1 MASST
6 SGNSSGRRFAD
17 IGVLPKRM
25 LAPIDGYEN
34 EPLVSLDEAIKPLVD
49 IVPKIQRNVFVVK
62 QNCEE
67 PEDGLSTDESA
78 AIMLYTYESMPHD
91 HSLYVILNTAL
102 REEKR
107 QKLIPWFRYLRLLLT
122 ALARLPSER
131 HFVNRG
137 VREDLRAQYPPG
149 KTFIWW
155 GFSSCTSNVGVL
167 ENEQFFG
174 TTGTRTLFQIV
185 CHTGK
190 NIKNHSFMPT
200 EDEILLLPARQF
212 VVKGC
217 LDSGNQLH
225 IIQLEEINPAYPL
238 LEPVPVPPVVPKK
251 ESKIQSSTI
260 PKKKDL
266 SSQLEEKMVLQKES
280 MSQKKPSGK
289 VFILIRKV

>member
-1 MASST
+1 MASKT
-6 SGNSSGRRFAD
+6 TENSSARRFAD

-25 LAPIDGYEN
+25 LAPIDGYET
-34 EPLVSLDEAIKPLVD
+34 EPLVSLEEAVEPLVD
-49 IVPKIQRNVFVVK
+49 IVPKIKRNVFVVK
-62 QNCEE
+62 QNCTE

-91 HSLYVILNTAL
+91 HSLYVILNATL

-107 QKLIPWFRYLRLLLT
+107 QKLIPWFRYLRLVLT

-137 VREDLRAQYPPG
+137 VKEDLRAQYPAG

-174 TTGTRTLFQIV
+174 KTGTRTLFQIV

-190 NIKNHSFMPT
+190 NIKNHSFLPT

-212 VVKGC
+212 VVKGS
-217 LDSGNQLH
+217 LDSGNELH
-225 IIQLEEINPAYPL
+225 IIQLEETNPEYPL
-238 LEPVPVPPVVPKK
+238 IEPVPVPTSVVSP
-251 ESKIQSSTI
+251 
-260 PKKKDL
+260 
-266 SSQLEEKMVLQKES
+266 
-280 MSQKKPSGK
+280 KKPSGK
-289 VFILIRKV
+289 S